1 MHAALLPN
9 GNVVFIDKVE
19 NFTKLLLDSGQHAY
33 ASEWNPATKR
43 VVPLSMETN
52 PFCSGG
58 TFLRNGSLLSV
69 GGNGPLAAID
79 PTIADGFRGI
89 RALRRSLND
98 KKLDGEGFD
107 EMSNLSTSRWYPS
120 VQTLSDGKIF
130 VASGSLNGL
139 DPTRAK
145 NNNPTYEFLSADG
158 APIADSEPLDI
169 LVRSQPYYMYPFM
182 HLLRTGDMFIFV
194 SKSSEL
200 WSPSTKDTG
209 AVFPDLP
216 GDYRTYPN
224 TGTSVLLPLS
234 SANDWDPEVLICG
247 GGAYQDL
254 TSPTDPSC
262 GRIAPLEKNADWE
275 MDAMPEGRGM
285 LEGILIPDG
294 TVVFLNGCSRGA
306 QGFGLGRDPA
316 RKALLYNPKATL
328 GKRWTRLAA
337 SPIPRVYHSVAL
349 LLLDGTI
356 LIAGSNPVEQPVLK
370 KSKANPFITE
380 FRIEIYTPPY
390 LSGRNAKKRPT
401 SVKLDTDELKADGS
415 SFDLNVKVPTS
426 AKQLEV
432 VLYNGGFVTHS
443 LHMGQ
448 RMMFLDTEGFRAGKT
463 DQDIEV
469 TMPPNGNIAPP
480 GPYVIFVLADGVPS
494 IGQFVLVS

>member
-1 MHAALLPN
+1 M
-9 GNVVFIDKVE
+9 
-19 NFTKLLLDSGQHAY
+19 
-33 ASEWNPATKR
+33 
-43 VVPLSMETN
+43 
-52 PFCSGG
+52 
-58 TFLRNGSLLSV
+58 
-69 GGNGPLAAID
+69 
-79 PTIADGFRGI
+79 
-89 RALRRSLND
+89 
-98 KKLDGEGFD
+98 
-107 EMSNLSTSRWYPS
+107 
-120 VQTLSDGKIF
+120 
-130 VASGSLNGL
+130 
-139 DPTRAK
+139 
-145 NNNPTYEFLSADG
+145 
-158 APIADSEPLDI
+158 
-169 LVRSQPYYMYPFM
+169 
-182 HLLRTGDMFIFV
+182 
-194 SKSSEL
+194 
-200 WSPSTKDTG
+200 
-209 AVFPDLP
+209 
-216 GDYRTYPN
+216 
-224 TGTSVLLPLS
+224 
-234 SANDWDPEVLICG
+234 
-247 GGAYQDL
+247 
-254 TSPTDPSC
+254 
-262 GRIAPLEKNADWE
+262 
-275 MDAMPEGRGM
+275 
-285 LEGILIPDG
+285 
-294 TVVFLNGCSRGA
+294 
-306 QGFGLGRDPA
+306 
-316 RKALLYNPKATL
+316 LYNPKATL